1 MDERATG
8 LIVRTRLLTETS
20 LIVHWLTA
28 EAGRIATVA
37 KGARRPKSA
46 FRGKLDLFHLA
57 EFSFQRSVRSDLH
70 TLKELVVRDSHS
82 ALRQDL
88 SRLRQASYCTA
99 LIELATEVETP
110 LAVPFQQLVGLLD
123 CLQNRPAQPA
133 LVFAFELKLLQE
145 LGICP
150 PVRSPSVSP
159 GTTAAMRYLLCS
171 SWASLGLLQITIAQ
185 ATEINRFLLQALSGH
200 FHRLPRGRESA
211 IQMSPAAQS
220 PRASG

>member
-1 MDERATG
+1 
-8 LIVRTRLLTETS
+8 
-20 LIVHWLTA
+20 
-28 EAGRIATVA
+28 
-37 KGARRPKSA
+37 
-46 FRGKLDLFHLA
+46 
-57 EFSFQRSVRSDLH
+57 
-70 TLKELVVRDSHS
+70 
-82 ALRQDL
+82 
-88 SRLRQASYCTA
+88 
-99 LIELATEVETP
+99 VETP
-110 LAVPFQQLVGLLD
+110 LAVPFQQLVGLLN

-171 SWASLGLLQITIAQ
+171 SWASLSLLQITIAQ

-211 IQMSPAAQS
+211 IQMPPAAQS